1 MLRRKGLWAVGVFLC
16 LLICAIG
23 PVSIALERM
32 DRSVGAGYSTRSSE
46 HVGALGGKSGVGLD
60 REGVHG
66 ERLDVHFEKSAEG
79 DGFVLVEGPEGGWTC
94 REATPDEVE
103 WMQRRDPT
111 LPLHVITPLDLHQQ
125 QTGLRIILRATP
137 QLEQFPQ
144 AKAAFLRAAQT
155 WERLIRNPITIV
167 LDVDFG
173 PTRFGQ
179 PYPPGVIGS
188 TRTQPLVAR
197 SGYPDV
203 RSQLLSG
210 ASSQERGVYNA
221 LPQEQVPTDLGP
233 TAAVAAP
240 SAVLRALGLISPV
253 ADPDG
258 ERGRF
263 GDPPSIGFNSNLP
276 FDFNPDDGIDPDKLD
291 FDAVAVHEIGHALGF
306 TSEVGFREL
315 DSSAPVA
322 VSVLDLFRFRPG
334 VTMATF
340 STARRILS
348 SGGEQVFFAGPP
360 ELPLSTGRPDGS
372 GGDGRQASHWKDDAL
387 TGQYIG
393 IMDPTGERGRRDTL
407 TENDLKAFDFLGY
420 QVEAQAQPPPSGDV
434 VDLTSGVPQ
443 SGSIPAP
450 QGGGGILGPTQ
461 YRIQVPSGATQ
472 LRVELRGNQ
481 DVDLYV
487 RFGQRIEIQGGRAV
501 ADYVSESPT
510 GEETITVTPTSSPPL
525 RAGSYFIAVANF
537 GPGAATFTVTA
548 TVSGA
553 PSAQPDIDVQ
563 PTALDFGTVTV
574 GSTADRTLTV
584 RNVGSAPLTVT
595 GMTLDNPRFTIV
607 SPSTPFTVNAGGQQ
621 TVTVRFAPTSTGPQ
635 SGTLRIQSDDPDEA
649 TVSVSVTG
657 QGVAQPPPSGRTL
670 SVPNASGEPG
680 RTVSIAVALSD
691 GSGISALSFTLSFD
705 PAILSVSGPSAV
717 SRGTLVPDN
726 FSLSAN
732 TATAGR
738 VGIVISPPIQT
749 PLPTFRSGS
758 GSVVTITFQVASGAR
773 EGATSPLTLSNISAS
788 DANAGS
794 VSITPQ
800 NGTFTVGTPRTLTVS
815 DAQGAPG
822 SVVTI
827 PVTLSD
833 GTNISALQ
841 FTLSFNPAIL
851 TPAANP
857 VALGSLVPS
866 GFTVSANTA
875 TAGQV
880 TVVIS
885 PPVQTPLPT
894 FTSGSGSVAVL
905 TFQVASG
912 ASPGATSPL
921 TLSNISASDR
931 NANAVAITAQ
941 NGTFTVL
948 AVRRGDIN
956 QDGVINV
963 QDLILLIRHLTGES
977 PLSGA
982 ALQAADVNGDGQV
995 NVQDVVRLIQHLTGE
1010 RPLNISLPPEEMKAH
1025 AVRPTRWVAIGGSF
1039 WSEGT
1044 LQVPLLI
1051 SEAADVA
1058 AAELVL
1064 EYEATKLQLAGDPE
1078 MWVNADGLPPGFR
1091 WYAHE
1096 SAPGRLRL
1104 VLVPPIRSPL
1114 PTLPAGMRVLV
1125 QVRFVPLLGVR
1136 LEELEMPPVR
1146 VSHLLL
1152 ADREGRALPAKEITH
1167 VDASGEHEEREFLLR
1182 QRHRH
1187 QPE

>member
-1 MLRRKGLWAVGVFLC
+1 MLRRKGLRASGVFLC
-16 LLICAIG
+16 LFIGVIG
-23 PVSIALERM
+23 PVSIAFGRADRLWERVP
-32 DRSVGAGYSTRSSE
+32 DLQK
-46 HVGALGGKSGVGLD
+46 HVGASGWRSGGDLDHERGL
-60 REGVHG
+60 G
-66 ERLDVHFEKSAEG
+66 ERLDVHFEEWAG
-79 DGFVLVEGPEGGWTC
+79 GGGFVLVEGPEGGWTC

-103 WMQRRDPT
+103 WMRQRDPT
-111 LPLHVITPLDLHQQ
+111 LPLHVITPLEVSQQ
-125 QTGLRIILRATP
+125 RTGLRIILRATP

-179 PYPPGVIGS
+179 PYPPRVIGS
-188 TRTQPLVAR
+188 TRPQELTGNNV
-197 SGYPDV
+197 YPDV
-203 RSQLLSG
+203 RSRLLQG
-210 ASSQERGVYNA
+210 ASSPQERDVYTA
-221 LPQEQVPTDLGP
+221 LPQEQVPTDLGR
-233 TAAVAAP
+233 TSTITAP
-240 SAVLRALGLISPV
+240 SAVLRAIGAISPV

-263 GDPPSIGFNSNLP
+263 GDPPSIGFNSNIP
-276 FDFNPDDGIDPDKLD
+276 FDFTPEDGIDPDKID
-291 FDAVAVHEIGHALGF
+291 FDATVVHEIGHALGF
-306 TSEVGFREL
+306 TSLVGLREL
-315 DSSAPVA
+315 DPQVPVA

-334 VTMATF
+334 VTLATF
-340 STARRILS
+340 STAQRILS
-348 SGGEQVFFAGPP
+348 SGGEHIFFAGPP
-360 ELPLSTGRPDGS
+360 ALPLSTGRPDGS
-372 GGDGRQASHWKDDAL
+372 GGDGQQASHWKDDAL

-393 IMDPTGERGRRDTL
+393 IMDPTGKPGERNVL
-407 TENDLKAFDFLGY
+407 TENDLRAFDFLGY
-420 QVEAQAQPPPSGDV
+420 QVEAQAQPPPGGDV

-450 QGGGGILGPTQ
+450 QGGGGVLGATQ

-487 RFGQRIEIQGGRAV
+487 RFGQKIEVQGGRAV

-525 RAGSYFIAVANF
+525 RAGSYYIAVANF

-553 PSAQPDIDVQ
+553 PPPAQPDIDVQ
-563 PTALDFGTVTV
+563 PTALDFGSVTV

-584 RNVGSAPLTVT
+584 RNVGNAPLTVT

-621 TVTVRFAPTSTGPQ
+621 TVTVRFAPTSVGPQ
-635 SGTLRIQSDDPDEA
+635 SGTLRIQSNDPDEA

-657 QGVAQPPPSGRTL
+657 QGVGTQPPPSGRTL

-680 RTVSIAVALSD
+680 RTATIAINLSD
-691 GSGISALSFTLSFD
+691 GSGISALSFTLNFD
-705 PAILSVSGPSAV
+705 PAVLSISGPSAV

-726 FSLSAN
+726 FSISAN
-732 TATAGR
+732 TARAGQ
-738 VGIVISPPIQT
+738 VSILISPPIQT

-758 GSVVTITFQVASGAR
+758 GSVVVLTVQVASGAR
-773 EGATSPLTLSNISAS
+773 VGATSPLTLSGISAS
-788 DANAGS
+788 DANANS
-794 VSITPQ
+794 VPITPQ
-800 NGTFTVGTPRTLTVS
+800 NGTFTVGTPRTLSVP

-822 SVVTI
+822 STVTI

-833 GTNISALQ
+833 GTNVSALQ
-841 FTLSFNPAIL
+841 FTLSFNPAVL

-857 VALGSLVPS
+857 VARGSLVPS

-875 TAGQV
+875 TAGQI

-885 PPVQTPLPT
+885 PPVQTPTPT
-894 FTSGSGSVAVL
+894 FASGSGPVAVI

-912 ASPGATSPL
+912 ATPGATSPL
-921 TLSNISASDR
+921 TLSNIAASDR
-931 NANAVAITAQ
+931 EANAVAITAQ

-1010 RPLNISLPPEEMKAH
+1010 RPLAIRFPLHRETPHDASPVEPPRDLRIAWGSG
-1025 AVRPTRWVAIGGSF
+1025 AV
-1039 WSEGT
+1039 
-1044 LQVPLLI
+1044 
-1051 SEAADVA
+1051 
-1058 AAELVL
+1058 
-1064 EYEATKLQLAGDPE
+1064 
-1078 MWVNADGLPPGFR
+1078 DGYR
-1091 WYAHE
+1091 
-1096 SAPGRLRL
+1096 RV
-1104 VLVPPIRSPL
+1104 VLVGRDAHVSGIRSCSPEA
-1114 PTLPAGMRVLV
+1114 PCGAPACARS
-1125 QVRFVPLLGVR
+1125 PALG
-1136 LEELEMPPVR
+1136 
-1146 VSHLLL
+1146 
-1152 ADREGRALPAKEITH
+1152 G
-1167 VDASGEHEEREFLLR
+1167 AS
-1182 QRHRH
+1182 
-1187 QPE
+1187 P

>member
-1 MLRRKGLWAVGVFLC
+1 MLRRKGLWASAVFLC
-16 LLICAIG
+16 LLGCAIG
-23 PVSIALERM
+23 PVSIALERL
-32 DRSVGAGYSTRSSE
+32 DRSVGAGYPTRSSE
-46 HVGALGGKSGVGLD
+46 HVGALGGKSRGGLD
-60 REGVHG
+60 REGGQG
-66 ERLDVHFEKSAEG
+66 EPLHAHFEPVEG
-79 DGFVLVEGPEGGWTC
+79 GGFVLVEGPEGGWTC

-111 LPLHVITPLDLHQQ
+111 LPLHVITPLDLSQQ

-155 WERLIRNPITIV
+155 WERLIRNPITVVI
-167 LDVDFG
+167 DVDFG

-179 PYPPGVIGS
+179 PYPPGVLGS
-188 TRTQPLVAR
+188 TRPQPLTGRNV
-197 SGYPDV
+197 YPDV
-203 RSQLLSG
+203 RSRLLGG
-210 ASSQERGVYNA
+210 ASSSQERDVYNA
-221 LPQEQVPTDLGP
+221 LPQGQVPTDLGE
-233 TAAVAAP
+233 TADVVAP
-240 SAVLRALGLISPV
+240 SAVFRALGLIAPV

-263 GDPPSIGFNSNLP
+263 GDPPSIGFNSNFP
-276 FDFNPDDGIDPDKLD
+276 FDFNPADGIDPDKLD
-291 FDAVAVHEIGHALGF
+291 FDAVAVHELGHALGF
-306 TSEVGFREL
+306 TSQVGFREL
-315 DSSAPVA
+315 DPQEPVA

-334 VTMATF
+334 VTLATF

-348 SGGEQVFFAGPP
+348 SGGEQVFFVGPP

-387 TGQYIG
+387 TGRYIG
-393 IMDPTGERGRRDTL
+393 IMDPTGERGRRDTI

-420 QVEAQAQPPPSGDV
+420 QVEAQAPPPPSDDV

-450 QGGGGILGPTQ
+450 QAGGGILGGTQ

-487 RFGQRIEIQGGRAV
+487 RFGQKIEIQGGRAV

-510 GEETITVTPTSSPPL
+510 GEEIITVTPTSSPPL
-525 RAGSYFIAVANF
+525 RAGSYYIAVANF

-548 TVSGA
+548 TVSGGT
-553 PSAQPDIDVQ
+553 PPAQPDIDVQ

-595 GMTLDNPRFTIV
+595 RMTLDNPRFTIV
-607 SPSTPFTVNAGGQQ
+607 SPATPFTVNAGGQQ
-621 TVTVRFAPTSTGPQ
+621 TVTVRFAPTSAGPQ
-635 SGTLRIQSDDPDEA
+635 SGTLRIESNDPDEA

-657 QGVAQPPPSGRTL
+657 QGVAAPPPPSGRTL

-691 GSGISALSFTLSFD
+691 GSGISALSFTLNFD
-705 PAILSVSGPSAV
+705 PTVLSISGPSAV

-726 FSLSAN
+726 FSVSAN
-732 TATAGR
+732 TATAGQ
-738 VGIVISPPIQT
+738 VSIVISPPIQT

-758 GSVVTITFQVASGAR
+758 GSVVTLTFQVASGAR
-773 EGATSPLTLSNISAS
+773 VGATSPLTLSNISAS
-788 DANAGS
+788 DATAGS
-794 VSITPQ
+794 VPITPQ
-800 NGTFTVGTPRTLTVS
+800 NGTFTVGTPRTLS
-815 DAQGAPG
+815 ISNAQGAPG
-822 SVVTI
+822 SAVTI
-827 PVTLSD
+827 PVMLSE
-833 GTNISALQ
+833 GANVSALQ

-851 TPAANP
+851 TPATTP

-875 TAGQV
+875 TAGQI

-894 FTSGSGSVAVL
+894 FNSGSGSVAVI

-921 TLSNISASDR
+921 TLSNVSASDR
-931 NANAVAITAQ
+931 NASAVAITVQ

-1010 RPLNISLPPEEMKAH
+1010 RPLNISLPPGETKAH
-1025 AVRPTRWVAIGGSF
+1025 AARPTRWVALGGSF

-1078 MWVNADGLPPGFR
+1078 TWVKATGLPPGFR

-1096 SAPGRLRL
+1096 SAPGQLRL
-1104 VLVPPIRSPL
+1104 VLVPPVRSPL
-1114 PTLPAGMRVLV
+1114 PTLPAGMRVLAYV
-1125 QVRFVPLLGVR
+1125 QFVPLTGVR
-1136 LEELEMPPVR
+1136 PEELEMPSVR
-1146 VSHLLL
+1146 IRHVVL
-1152 ADREGRALPAKEITH
+1152 ADHEGRALPAKEVTY
-1167 VDASGEHEEREFLLR
+1167 V
-1182 QRHRH
+1182 
-1187 QPE
+1187 PTK